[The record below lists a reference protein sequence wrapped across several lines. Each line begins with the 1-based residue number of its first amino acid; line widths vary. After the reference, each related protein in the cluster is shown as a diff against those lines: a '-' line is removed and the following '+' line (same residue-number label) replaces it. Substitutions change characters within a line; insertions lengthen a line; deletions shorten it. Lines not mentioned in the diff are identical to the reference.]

1 MGRVEVLQA
10 KATQLEFTRT
20 GVIDGSKCANSKS
33 ILYLLGNSLQVH
45 RNVVCAS
52 TRQAV
57 IEHMLTQQN
66 IVHESSS
73 WTARG
78 FNGGQEASKLTCTQ
92 RLTGNCTQ

>member
-10 KATQLEFTRT
+10 KATQLEFTRA
-20 GVIDGSKCANSKS
+20 GCIDGSKCANSKS

-45 RNVVCAS
+45 RDVVP
-52 TRQAV
+52 QAMREEV
-57 IEHMLTQQN
+57 ITHMLTQEN

-78 FNGGQEASKLTCTQ
+78 FNGGHEASKLTCTAKV
-92 RLTGNCTQ
+92 TGNCTQ